1 MSTAPLLRID
11 ALRVDLPVDGAVRTV
26 VHRADVRVDEGA
38 AVALVGESGSGKS
51 LTARA
56 VLGLL
61 PRGARV
67 HGDVRFAGESV
78 PAMRPER
85 LRAFRAGEV
94 AMVFQDPRAHVNP
107 ARSVGD
113 FLIEGLTTVRKVP
126 VAEAVRKVTGILK
139 EVGVADAD
147 RRMRQRPHELS
158 GGLLQRVMIAAALA
172 AEPRL
177 LLADEPTTALDVTT
191 QEEVMAV
198 IGEARAARGLAL
210 LFITHD
216 LELAAAV
223 CDRVA
228 VMYAGSTVEDLPAA
242 RLRGHAAHP
251 YTRALLASRPPVTD
265 PGAQLRAIAGRP
277 LSGFEV
283 PDGCAFADR
292 CPRAR
297 DRCRAD
303 RPLPHTA
310 GAGTAA
316 CHFPHTSTADTSTA
330 DPSASEEAGRHA

>member
-1 MSTAPLLRID
+1 MTSSPLLQINELRID
-11 ALRVDLPVDGAVRTV
+11 LPLDGALRTV
-26 VHRADVRVDEGA
+26 VHRVDVSIPEGT

-61 PRGARV
+61 PKAARI
-67 HGDVRFAGESV
+67 HGDLLFAGLSV
-78 PAMRPER
+78 PAMKPER
-85 LRAFRAGEV
+85 LRGFRASDA
-94 AMVFQDPRAHVNP
+94 AMVFQDPRAHINP

-113 FLIEGLTTVRKVP
+113 FLIEGLTTARGIAA
-126 VAEAVRKVTGILK
+126 AEAITKVTGILR
-139 EVGVADAD
+139 EVGIADAE

-191 QEEVMAV
+191 QEEVMAI
-198 IGEARAARGLAL
+198 IGETRAARGLAM

-223 CDRVA
+223 CDKVV
-228 VMYAGSTVEDLPAA
+228 VMYAGTTVEELPADH
-242 RLRGHAAHP
+242 LRSRAAHP
-251 YTRALLASRPPVTD
+251 YTRALLASRPSLD
-265 PGAQLRAIAGRP
+265 DMDAELRSIAGRP

-283 PDGCAFADR
+283 PQGCAFSDR
-292 CPRAR
+292 CPDVR
-297 DRCRAD
+297 DQCRSD
-303 RPLPHTA
+303 RPRPRSA
-310 GAGTAA
+310 GDGTAA
-316 CHFPHTSTADTSTA
+316 CHFPQTFS
-330 DPSASEEAGRHA
+330 PEEAGKHA

>member
-1 MSTAPLLRID
+1 MSSPPLLQINALRID
-11 ALRVDLPVDGAVRTV
+11 LPLDGAVRTV
-26 VHRADVRVDEGA
+26 VHRADVSIPDGT

-51 LTARA
+51 LTARC

-61 PRGARV
+61 PKGARV
-67 HGDVRFAGESV
+67 HGDLLFAGESV
-78 PAMRPER
+78 PAMKPER
-85 LRAFRAGEV
+85 LRAFRAADV
-94 AMVFQDPRAHVNP
+94 AMVFQDPRAHINP

-113 FLIEGLTTVRKVP
+113 FLIEGLTTARGVP
-126 VAEAVRKVTGILK
+126 VAAAITKVVGILR
-139 EVGVADAD
+139 EVGIADAE

-191 QEEVMAV
+191 QEEVMAI
-198 IGEARAARGLAL
+198 IGETREARGLAM

-228 VMYAGSTVEDLPAA
+228 VMYAGTTVEELPAD
-242 RLRGHAAHP
+242 RLRGGAAHP
-251 YTRALLASRPPVTD
+251 YTSALLASRPSVD
-265 PGAQLRAIAGRP
+265 SADAELRAISGRP

-283 PDGCAFADR
+283 PRGCAFSAR
-292 CPRAR
+292 CPRVR
-297 DRCRAD
+297 ELCRSD
-303 RPLPHTA
+303 RPLPRSA
-310 GAGTAA
+310 GDGTAA
-316 CHFPHTSTADTSTA
+316 CHFPHTFS
-330 DPSASEEAGRHA
+330 PEEAGRHA